1 MTAENMPAT
10 QRAVQ
15 LTGPD
20 ELCFN
25 PSKPVDMPSSDYH
38 ILCRVEAV
46 GLCFSDLKL
55 LKQFSQ
61 HVRKGKIV
69 KGADQKVLGEYPGYK
84 TGNEPTVPGHEICVR
99 IVKAGSKVTK
109 CKAGE
114 RFLIQADHRWLR
126 TEGGSNGAIGY
137 NLEGGLQEYLIIDER
152 LSTSPEN
159 GEFMLL
165 PAPDT
170 RSASSVAL
178 AEPWACVEDSYAVR
192 DRTTIKDGGNMLV
205 VVESDKFN
213 ADIFTACIGRF
224 GKPAKITFV
233 GDCCKVDSIES
244 AKLAD
249 VAACAD
255 NSFDD
260 VIYYGA
266 NVATV
271 EALFAKVAINGLF
284 NIALCGGRFDKDVNT
299 AVGRVHYGNIRI
311 IGTTTADPAEAI
323 EKIPANGEI
332 REGDKIDVIGAG
344 GPMGVM
350 HVIRDI
356 CQGVKGITIYAGDL
370 DDNRLAPLTKIAAPL
385 AKERGV
391 NYVPYNPKKG
401 EAPKDVNYTAVM
413 APVPA
418 IVAAA
423 VKNSV
428 KGAIIN
434 IFAGI
439 PATVSGMID
448 LNAYIEK
455 ELYFIGTSGS
465 TLDDLKTV
473 LNKVISGNL
482 DTDMS
487 VAAICGIE
495 SAVEGIRAVEKQAIA
510 GKILVYPKV
519 KGLPLTRLDELKD
532 KMPAVAAKLNNGLW
546 TMEAEKALMATV

>member
-1 MTAENMPAT
+1 MTTEQIPAT

-25 PSKPVDMPSSDYH
+25 PQKPVYQPSDYQ
-38 ILCRVEAV
+38 ILCKVEAV

-55 LKQFSQ
+55 LKQFSD

-69 KGADQKVLGEYPGYK
+69 KGTDQKILDEFPAYK
-84 TGNEPTVPGHEICVR
+84 TGKEPVVPGHEICVKV
-99 IVKAGSKVTK
+99 VKVGSKVTK
-109 CKAGE
+109 CKVGE

-126 TEGGSNGAIGY
+126 TEGGSNGAFGY
-137 NLEGGLQEYLIIDER
+137 NLEGGLQEYILADER
-152 LSTSPEN
+152 LSTSPD
-159 GEFMLL
+159 GKDFMLL
-165 PAPDT
+165 PAPT
-170 RSASSVAL
+170 NRSASAVAL
-178 AEPWACVEDSYAVR
+178 AEPWACVEDSYVVKE
-192 DRTTIKDGGNMLV
+192 RTSLKAGGNMLV
-205 VVESDKFN
+205 VVESDKFS
-213 ADIFTACIGRF
+213 ADTLTACVGRF
-224 GKPAKITFV
+224 GKPASITFV
-233 GDCCKVDSIES
+233 GQCCKIDSIPTSKIDAIS
-244 AKLAD
+244 AAG
-249 VAACAD
+249 D

-260 VIYYGA
+260 VIYYGSNA
-266 NVATV
+266 ASV

-284 NIALCGGRFDKDVNT
+284 NIVLCGGKFDRDVNS

-311 IGTTTADPAEAI
+311 IGTTTQDPSEAI
-323 EKIPANGEI
+323 EKIPATGEI
-332 REGDKIDVIGAG
+332 RQGDIIDVIGAG

-350 HVIRDI
+350 HVIRNI
-356 CQGVKGITIYAGDL
+356 CQGVKDVTIYAGDL
-370 DDNRLAPLTKIAAPL
+370 DDSRLAPLTKIAAPL

-401 EAPKDVNYTAVM
+401 QGPKNVNYTAVM

-418 IVAAA
+418 IVAGA

-448 LNAYIEK
+448 LNTYIEK

-473 LNKVISGNL
+473 LNKVIAGTL

-495 SAVEGIRAVEKQAIA
+495 YAVDGIRAVEKQAIA
-510 GKILVYPKV
+510 GKILVYPKA
-519 KGLPLTRLDELKD
+519 KGLALTKLDELKE
-532 KMPAVAAKLNNGLW
+532 KMPKVADKLKNGLW
-546 TMEAEKALMATV
+546 TMEAENELLAAY